1 MPSLHYLERSENEF
15 SGYEGIYPVHLAYG
29 LRIFKEQDY
38 NRMFLV
44 ADLNEFHFTFN
55 SEGIAFIM
63 LEILVTN
70 ISI

>member
-1 MPSLHYLERSENEF
+1 MSSLLARSENEF
-15 SGYEGIYPVHLAYG
+15 SGYEGNYPIYLADG
-29 LRIFKEQDY
+29 LLIFKEQDY

>member
-1 MPSLHYLERSENEF
+1 
-15 SGYEGIYPVHLAYG
+15 
-29 LRIFKEQDY
+29 
-38 NRMFLV
+38 MFLV